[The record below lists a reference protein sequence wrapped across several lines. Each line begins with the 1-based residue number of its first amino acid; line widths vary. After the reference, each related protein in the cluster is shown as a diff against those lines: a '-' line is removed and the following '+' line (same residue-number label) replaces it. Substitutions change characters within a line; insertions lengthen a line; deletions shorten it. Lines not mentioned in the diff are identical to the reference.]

1 MSTRARR
8 TLRSGSSPSDYSKW
22 RIEVST
28 PQVRWEGHLHEEH
41 FVPARRALGTYA
53 NAAAALIV
61 GDAVAEWEEI
71 ARSYG
76 DLLLHAH
83 ADHLRS
89 VTAAYFS
96 APATLAK
103 PKREREPTS
112 GSEADVAAPYHVIA
126 ITSGAQ
132 AFTLQAD
139 EEGCTLHEAVRRA
152 LEVFPTPSGMR
163 LTDVLQP
170 LGPDTT
176 DRSVVSP
183 LRLRGC
189 PQWREPIHGWVDR
202 LAADMGG
209 RGCRAGVP

>member
-1 MSTRARR
+1 MRPVRRARHR
-8 TLRSGSSPSDYSKW
+8 GHTEAGATLTQSP
-22 RIEVST
+22 
-28 PQVRWEGHLHEEH
+28 
-41 FVPARRALGTYA
+41 TYA

-103 PKREREPTS
+103 PKRERVPTS

-132 AFTLQAD
+132 AFI
-139 EEGCTLHEAVRRA
+139 HEAVRRA